1 MRELSYSAIRMG
13 LYDEVKELLAGE
25 AASTGARNMSFI
37 AMHIAMHHRLKPST
51 V

>member
-1 MRELSYSAIRMG
+1 MQACVMRELSYSAIRMG

-25 AASTGARNMSFI
+25 AATAAGGHAVS
-37 AMHIAMHHRLKPST
+37 